1 MTKGGEV
8 NANVSPFLLGVAL
21 CGTEQIKGPI
31 SGSSLGSP
39 GMAEGTGRDIEDNF
53 HDERLLC
60 FAHKFRSAAL
70 RADSDLLLGN

>member
-21 CGTEQIKGPI
+21 CGTEQIEDSYF

-39 GMAEGTGRDIEDNF
+39 EDDRRNWGRYRGQF
-53 HDERLLC
+53 P
-60 FAHKFRSAAL
+60 
-70 RADSDLLLGN
+70 